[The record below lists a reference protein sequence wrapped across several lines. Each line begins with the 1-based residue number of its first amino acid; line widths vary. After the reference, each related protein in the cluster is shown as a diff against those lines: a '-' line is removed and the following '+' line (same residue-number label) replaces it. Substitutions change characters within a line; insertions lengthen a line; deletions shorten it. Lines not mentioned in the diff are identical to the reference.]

1 MAKLSM
7 IEREK
12 KREKLNK
19 KYLTKINM
27 IKDKLNFSKA
37 LTTCL
42 MKNEKRIDE
51 MYNSYIPV

>member
-27 IKDKLNFSKA
+27 IKDKLKDKN
-37 LTTCL
+37 TTRRIYSI
-42 MKNEKRIDE
+42 KN
-51 MYNSYIPV
+51 